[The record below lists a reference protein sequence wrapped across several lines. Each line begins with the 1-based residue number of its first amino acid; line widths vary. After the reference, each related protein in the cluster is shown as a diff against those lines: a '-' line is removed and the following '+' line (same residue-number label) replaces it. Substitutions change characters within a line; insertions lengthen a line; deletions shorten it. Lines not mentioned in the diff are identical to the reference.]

1 MNIEDLSY
9 FIEITRTGSITK
21 ASKNTFISPQ
31 GLSSALQKMEKELE
45 IKLFDRSPNGVI
57 PNEYGRV
64 VLEKSK
70 DILRLYKEMQD
81 DITNLKRQKQG
92 LIRMVSAYG
101 VIRRLTPD
109 FILKFSAEH
118 PEIHLDY
125 MEFPDLYVDQMLE
138 DDNADIGLGIG
149 PVDQDKFDAILLF
162 EEELMLLVRKDHSLA
177 KQDSVSFKD
186 VKDMKFIIESN
197 MFKMHSLFVNQCRKY
212 DFEPNILFN
221 TSGYSLCHKLCAQ
234 GKGSSITLR
243 SNCKDMIND
252 GLCAIP
258 FKDQLIWSV
267 YLITKK
273 NSVQNNNVDLLKD
286 YIFKWVKHKIK
297 ADAFIWDI

>member
-1 MNIEDLSY
+1 MNIDDLNN
-9 FIEITRTGSITK
+9 FIEITQIGSITK

-45 IKLFDRSPNGVI
+45 VKLLDRSPNGVI
-57 PNEYGRV
+57 PNEYGKIV
-64 VLEKSK
+64 MEKSK
-70 DILRLYKEMQD
+70 DILCLYKEMQNE
-81 DITNLKRQKQG
+81 ISNLKRQNQG

-101 VIRRLTPD
+101 VIRLLTPD
-109 FILKFSAEH
+109 LIIKFSKEH

-125 MEFPDLYVDQMLE
+125 MEFPDQYVDQMIE
-138 DDNADIGLGIG
+138 DEKADIGLGIG
-149 PVDQDKFDAILLF
+149 PVDKEKFDEIFLF
-162 EEELMLLVRKDHSLA
+162 EEELMLLVRNEHHLA
-177 KQDSVSFKD
+177 KQDRVSFEE
-186 VKDMKFIIESN
+186 VRDMEFIIESN
-197 MFKMHSLFVNQCRKY
+197 MFKMHSLFVNQCRRY

-234 GKGSSITLR
+234 GKGSSVTLS

-258 FKDQLIWSV
+258 FKERLTWSV

-273 NSVQNNNVDLLKD
+273 NSIQNKNIDILKD
-286 YIFKWVKHKIK
+286 YITKWVQRI
-297 ADAFIWDI
+297 

>member
-1 MNIEDLSY
+1 MNIEDLGY
-9 FIEITRTGSITK
+9 FMEITQTGSITK
-21 ASKNTFISPQ
+21 ASKNTYISPQ

-57 PNEYGRV
+57 LNEYGRV

-70 DILRLYKEMQD
+70 DILCLYKEMQNE
-81 DITNLKRQKQG
+81 ITNLKRQNQG
-92 LIRMVSAYG
+92 LIKMVSAYG

-109 FILKFSAEH
+109 FILEFSVEH

-125 MEFPDLYVDQMLE
+125 MEFPDRYVDQMVE
-138 DDNADIGLGIG
+138 DDNVDIGLAIG
-149 PVDQDKFDAILLF
+149 PIDQNKLDAKLLF
-162 EEELMLLVRKDHSLA
+162 EEELMLLVRKDHRLA
-177 KQDSVSFKD
+177 KRDRVSFED
-186 VKDMKFIIESN
+186 VKDIDFIIESN
-197 MFKMHSLFVNQCRKY
+197 MFKMHSLFVNKCRKY
-212 DFEPNILFN
+212 DFDPNILFN

-258 FKDQLIWSV
+258 FKDQLLWSV
-267 YLITKK
+267 YLISKK
-273 NSVQNNNVDLLKD
+273 NSVQNDNVDLLKD
-286 YIFKWVKHKIK
+286 YIVKWVTQKKD
-297 ADAFIWDI
+297 DALNRDI